1 MVQCFFFT
9 WMFSLKK
16 KPHYIRTP
24 QKFCEMNRE
33 WSEKGGNNSVYVIT
47 TLSRVLLFDKAN
59 IGIYLFSVICAYTC
73 TCSRISHENIALCSF
88 SEPPTWT
95 SLCQV
100 KRLLSLARQGYT
112 ICGRQIRLPIFRCPP
127 SKVWL
132 HAMIFDLHSACRNN
146 NGIAKIGVCYKLCF
160 HLFSQSTNTQG
171 HDKTHRN

>member
-1 MVQCFFFT
+1 MIVFL
-9 WMFSLKK
+9 WK

-24 QKFCEMNRE
+24 QKFCEMNKE
-33 WSEKGGNNSVYVIT
+33 WLGGRGKWQCVCYYNIG
-47 TLSRVLLFDKAN
+47 RMLLFDN
-59 IGIYLFSVICAYTC
+59 YLFSVICAYIC

-112 ICGRQIRLPIFRCPP
+112 IRCRQIRLPIFWCPP
-127 SKVWL
+127 SKVWM
-132 HAMIFDLHSACRNN
+132 HAMIFGLHSAWRNSN
-146 NGIAKIGVCYKLCF
+146 RIAKTGVCYKLCF